1 MTARFLNTFLYISVF
16 CILHFKKLP
25 FGSEQLSDLG
35 KLQCSIEGVLIPG
48 CPTIS
53 STWQLLKT
61 SLVMKSFLI
70 HRQSHHRM
78 FKVPRCPQH
87 SKYLFWNVSQRLHL
101 LWSRLINKYR
111 LDSVGHISCCLCN
124 LHSQLGTSLL
134 EMKSSVFEKNARLSS
149 TALFAC
155 PRKLDGFI
163 WLTLWLCCPLT
174 SSEKKARKL
183 TTTEWIVCGPSSP
196 FSLNGYRET
205 RWKQIMK
212 WISNHGHL

>member
-70 HRQSHHRM
+70 HRQSHHKCLKFPDAPSIPNICSGM
-78 FKVPRCPQH
+78 FLRDSIFCGADLSTNTGLIQSVIFHAAYVIYTLNLVLLSWKWNHLSLRKMHAFPQL
-87 SKYLFWNVSQRLHL
+87 LFLH
-101 LWSRLINKYR
+101 
-111 LDSVGHISCCLCN
+111 V
-124 LHSQLGTSLL
+124 L
-134 EMKSSVFEKNARLSS
+134 EN
-149 TALFAC
+149 
-155 PRKLDGFI
+155 
-163 WLTLWLCCPLT
+163 
-174 SSEKKARKL
+174 
-183 TTTEWIVCGPSSP
+183 
-196 FSLNGYRET
+196 
-205 RWKQIMK
+205 
-212 WISNHGHL
+212 